1 MSDYRERGTIEPG
14 KRGGKPCIRSMRIT
28 VYDVLD
34 WLASGGRAKKRRT
47 GSFRVSLRRASLL
60 IALKNEDRE

>member
-1 MSDYRERGTIEPG
+1 MSNFVVGEKRFRNYRISSIT
-14 KRGGKPCIRSMRIT
+14 IRST
-28 VYDVLD
+28 
-34 WLASGGRAKKRRT
+34 GRAKKRRA